1 MLSWLI
7 RAEKWILHPDTRHCP
22 DLSILLEKTHPEEH
36 CGNTENQ
43 SPVKIEPYE
52 NTIPVNIQTIL
63 DAYVS
68 HHPAHLPDWM
78 WR

>member
-1 MLSWLI
+1 M
-7 RAEKWILHPDTRHCP
+7 
-22 DLSILLEKTHPEEH
+22 EKTHPEEH
-36 CGNTENQ
+36 CRNAENQ
-43 SPVKIEPYE
+43 SPIKIELYE

-68 HHPAHLPDWM
+68 HHPAHPAGWM

>member
-1 MLSWLI
+1 MIRIPILLLGIVLI
-7 RAEKWILHPDTRHCP
+7 Y
-22 DLSILLEKTHPEEH
+22 LEKTHPEEH
-36 CGNTENQ
+36 CRNAENQ
-43 SPVKIEPYE
+43 SPIKIELYE

-68 HHPAHLPDWM
+68 HHSVRLSDWM